1 MLAVSRRAI
10 LALGAAICCPVTGL
24 AASIEPILR
33 NPGVLIA
40 DLSVTWVGDDP
51 EPRWP
56 AVAEA
61 LSSYVHTILSE
72 EVCKTNLSLIVA
84 HRLLVL
90 AEEDPYRFSPLY
102 VKVAMKL
109 KAVPGAQPT
118 MGTVSLSF
126 ERLGFETVRLPQPAT
141 RFLAAN
147 DELAN
152 RSAHAIREQLAALV
166 GVLAA
171 EDARR
176 PTL

>member
-72 EVCKTNLSLIVA
+72 EVCKT

>member
-1 MLAVSRRAI
+1 MVAVSRRAV

-33 NPGVLIA
+33 NPGVLVA
-40 DLSVTWVGDDP
+40 DLSVTWAKDP

-61 LSSYVHTILSE
+61 LSLYVYTILHE
-72 EVCKTNLSLIVA
+72 EVCKADLSLIVA
-84 HRLLVL
+84 RRLLVL
-90 AEEDPYRFSPLY
+90 VDDPYRFSPLY

-109 KAVPGAQPT
+109 TAVPGAQQT
-118 MGTVSLSF
+118 MGAVSLSF
-126 ERLGFETVRLPQPAT
+126 ERLGFETVRFAQPAT

-152 RSAHAIREQLAALV
+152 RSAHAIREHFAAFV